1 MNNVKGHQAMQ
12 FLPVPDVEMTFVFSW
27 LVQIAWPPE
36 VCFVRGCPG
45 GFLVRST
52 PSSPSV

>member
-27 LVQIAWPPE
+27 LVQSAWPPE

-45 GFLVRST
+45 GFPVRST